1 MLLRNGFDYKI
12 EQKYVDPAGKYVGVQ
27 AQISDENYYIQ
38 RLLLAVLKK
47 DDIAYEN
54 GIIIKGETRCLM
66 NPIFNKPGGIITT
79 RKNRWIG
86 GILMTFNLH
95 DIWRV

>member
-1 MLLRNGFDYKI
+1 MHSTRDKEKQWKAEWGALLELAHGSSNVRGVAMLLRNGFDCKI

-38 RLLLAVLKK
+38 RLLLAVVKK

-54 GIIIKGETRCLM
+54 G
-66 NPIFNKPGGIITT
+66 
-79 RKNRWIG
+79 
-86 GILMTFNLH
+86 
-95 DIWRV
+95 

>member
-1 MLLRNGFDYKI
+1 MLLRNGFDCKI
-12 EQKYVDPAGKYVGVQ
+12 EQKYVDPASKYVGVQ

-54 GIIIKGETRCLM
+54 GIIIKGDSKCLM
-66 NPIFNKPGGIITT
+66 NRIFNNPGGIITT
-79 RKNRWIG
+79 RKNR
-86 GILMTFNLH
+86 
-95 DIWRV
+95 

>member
-79 RKNRWIG
+79 RKNR
-86 GILMTFNLH
+86 
-95 DIWRV
+95 

>member
-38 RLLLAVLKK
+38 RLLLAVVKK

-54 GIIIKGETRCLM
+54 G
-66 NPIFNKPGGIITT
+66 
-79 RKNRWIG
+79 
-86 GILMTFNLH
+86 
-95 DIWRV
+95 